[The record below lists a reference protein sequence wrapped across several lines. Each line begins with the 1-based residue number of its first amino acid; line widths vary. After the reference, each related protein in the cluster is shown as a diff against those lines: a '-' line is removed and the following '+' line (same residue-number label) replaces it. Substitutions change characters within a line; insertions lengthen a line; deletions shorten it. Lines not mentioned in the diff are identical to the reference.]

1 MSPQEIEHAVTEIRD
16 RVRERHQK
24 TVGEI
29 DGFELPSLDPLGR
42 ARDAA
47 EGKAASIGRVNP
59 RSGGLVNTS
68 IQFVKR
74 VIARSFNWL
83 VRDQIDYNRAVVTY
97 MECVIE
103 TLVEQ
108 NHNIVR
114 VAQGLVETRN
124 NVSSEFAEL
133 SEIQHDI
140 LKHWQTWRPDYEERV
155 ANNEIK
161 FLHLVREVEGAAR
174 QREEAVSARA
184 AEMHEQYS
192 ALLSSTAD
200 TLQQKFWEDMEKRRE
215 DQEKLIHTELRLIRL
230 RSRAEPAPVE
240 TSSAAVV
247 QGDAAP
253 SPHFDYVRFE
263 ERFRGSEEYVAENQ
277 QRYLKICGGHA
288 PVVDLGCGR
297 GELLGLFQAG
307 GVECAGV
314 DADPDAVAACLEK
327 GLEVEVG
334 DLFGYLSRRENG
346 SLGAILSA
354 HVVEHL
360 PPFRLPEL
368 IELAA
373 RKLKPGGILALETP
387 NPGCLAIFA
396 GDFYLDPTHQRP
408 VPSKQLSFYME
419 ESGFGG
425 IEIQELNPA
434 YELIP
439 ELATLRESASSG
451 PFVEKFF
458 GGLDYVIVGKKL

>member
-74 VIARSFNWL
+74 VIARSLNWL

-97 MECVIE
+97 MERVIE

-124 NVSSEFAEL
+124 NVSSDFDRTRQELAQRAREFAEL

-140 LKHWQTWRPDYEERV
+140 LKHWQTWRPEYEERV
-155 ANNEIK
+155 GNNEIK

-184 AEMHEQYS
+184 AEMHERYS
-192 ALLSSTAD
+192 ALLASTAD
-200 TLQQKFWEDMEKRRE
+200 ALQQKFWADMEKRRE
-215 DQEKLIHTELRLIRL
+215 DQEKLIHTELRLIRR
-230 RSRAEPAPVE
+230 RSRVEAVPVE
-240 TSSAAVV
+240 TSPSAVV
-247 QGDAAP
+247 QGDVAP

-277 QRYLKICGGHA
+277 QRYLKICGGHS
-288 PVVDLGCGR
+288 PVVDIGCGR

-307 GVECAGV
+307 G
-314 DADPDAVAACLEK
+314 
-327 GLEVEVG
+327 
-334 DLFGYLSRRENG
+334 RRVHG
-346 SLGAILSA
+346 
-354 HVVEHL
+354 
-360 PPFRLPEL
+360 R
-368 IELAA
+368 
-373 RKLKPGGILALETP
+373 
-387 NPGCLAIFA
+387 
-396 GDFYLDPTHQRP
+396 
-408 VPSKQLSFYME
+408 
-419 ESGFGG
+419 
-425 IEIQELNPA
+425 
-434 YELIP
+434 
-439 ELATLRESASSG
+439 
-451 PFVEKFF
+451 
-458 GGLDYVIVGKKL
+458 